1 MPDGSEP
8 LRPLP
13 FGQGTSLCPSAPAD
27 RRGLLAAGAARRAK
41 GEKGLRFWIQN
52 VIEWSSVTFGGKE
65 KVWKGNER
73 RENSEAAQ
81 SGRAWAYVLIGGALE
96 IVWASGFK
104 YDAVPDLIVIISL
117 LVSFDL
123 IIRATKV
130 LPVGTTYAVFTAIGT
145 VGTVVVEAVA
155 EGRIGPLKVILLLLL
170 LLCIVGLKVTEGEGG
185 R

>member
-1 MPDGSEP
+1 MS
-8 LRPLP
+8 
-13 FGQGTSLCPSAPAD
+13 
-27 RRGLLAAGAARRAK
+27 
-41 GEKGLRFWIQN
+41 GEKT
-52 VIEWSSVTFGGKE
+52 VKPPSP
-65 KVWKGNER
+65 
-73 RENSEAAQ
+73 
-81 SGRAWAYVLIGGALE
+81 GRAWAYVLIGGALE

-104 YDAVPDLIVIISL
+104 YDEVPDLLVIISL

-123 IIRATKV
+123 IIRAARV